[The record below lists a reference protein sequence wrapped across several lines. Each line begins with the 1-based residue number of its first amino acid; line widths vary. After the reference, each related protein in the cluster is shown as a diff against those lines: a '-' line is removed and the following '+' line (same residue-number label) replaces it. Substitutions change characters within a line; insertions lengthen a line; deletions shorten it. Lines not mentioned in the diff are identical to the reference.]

1 MKLIFNARVVDKNN
15 GRQYEVGEVVEF
27 DDKRGAEILRSS
39 FASELEAPKTP
50 KKTTTRKKKEE

>member
-39 FASELEAPKTP
+39 FAVALEEPKPIKKQPT
-50 KKTTTRKKKEE
+50 KKTK